1 LGITDDEYSLLKV
14 FAEQSVSTKI
24 KDVATEGSIYDAN
37 YAVAQ
42 AQKELKARGVDAEDI
57 SDQEVM
63 EVANK
68 CTYF

>member
-1 LGITDDEYSLLKV
+1 M
-14 FAEQSVSTKI
+14 STKI